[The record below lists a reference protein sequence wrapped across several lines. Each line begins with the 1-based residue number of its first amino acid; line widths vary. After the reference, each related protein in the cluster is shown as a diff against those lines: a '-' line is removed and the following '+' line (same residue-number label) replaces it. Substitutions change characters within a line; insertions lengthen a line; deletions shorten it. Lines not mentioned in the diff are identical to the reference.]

1 MDTDVIPSWLVYAL
15 AVFTVMS
22 AATAGSLFIMHGF
35 SSQVEPTTDGYSMT
49 ENADE
54 GVVEIEV
61 DEVTVVRETI
71 MDTGLPLIG
80 KVVTNTEEVKY
91 DRLNVTTDE
100 GGGTGEFL
108 DGYEPGDTVT
118 LEAVEEP
125 EWQEE
130 DTGEYAADGD
140 EVYLATPRSDSGRYI
155 IEALGKTEPVNLNR
169 SERGFPE

>member
-1 MDTDVIPSWLVYAL
+1 MDTDAIPSWLVYAL

-22 AATAGSLFIMHGF
+22 AATAGSLFIMNGF

-61 DEVTVVRETI
+61 GEVTVVRETI
-71 MDTGLPLIG
+71 MDTGLPVIG
-80 KVVTNTEEVKY
+80 EVVTNTEEVKY

-108 DGYEPGDTVT
+108 DGYETGDTVT
-118 LEAVEEP
+118 LEATDEP

-130 DTGEYAADGD
+130 GTGEYAADGD
-140 EVYLATPRSDSGRYI
+140 ELYLVTPFSDSGRNI
-155 IEALGKTEPVNLNR
+155 IAALGNTEPVDLNR

>member
-1 MDTDVIPSWLVYAL
+1 MRTEDLPRWLVYAVIVVL
-15 AVFTVMS
+15 VAGVAGGVFLYAV
-22 AATAGSLFIMHGF
+22 SLTERLTTTTQGTYSI
-35 SSQVEPTTDGYSMT
+35 VEDA
-49 ENADE
+49 EN
-54 GVVEIEV
+54 GTVEIET
-61 DEVTVVRETI
+61 DDVTVVRETVV
-71 MDTGLPLIG
+71 DTGIPVVG
-80 KVVTNTEEVKY
+80 EVVTNTEEIEY

-125 EWQEE
+125 KWQEE
-130 DTGEYAADGD
+130 GTGEYAADGD
-140 EVYLATPRSDSGRYI
+140 EVYLVTPRSDSGRYV